1 MKNIILKSN
10 YENEYILDEAYKTIR
25 TNIMFSSFDTKVIS
39 VTSCDSHDG
48 KSTVS
53 LEVAKSLAYTGKRV
67 LYIDADMRKSVFAAK
82 NTDELEIIGLSHF
95 LSGQNSLDESLYS
108 TNIPGLFVIFS
119 GAYPPNPAELLS
131 SSMFSRF
138 IKDSREQFDY
148 VIIDTP
154 PLGLVSDAAVCVA
167 QSDGAIIIIS
177 SERTRLRNACD
188 VKKAIERTGTKII
201 GCVVNNIKVSNSKY
215 YYYKKYKY

>member
-1 MKNIILKSN
+1 
-10 YENEYILDEAYKTIR
+10 
-25 TNIMFSSFDTKVIS
+25 VIS

-53 LEVAKSLAYTGKRV
+53 LEVAKSLAYAGKRV

-82 NTDELEIIGLSHF
+82 NTDEREIIGLSHF
-95 LSGQNSLDESLYS
+95 LSGQNSLDESLCS
-108 TNIPGLFVIFS
+108 TNVPGLFVVFS

-177 SERTRLRNACD
+177 SERTRLRNARD

-201 GCVVNNIKVSNSKY
+201 GCVVNNIKVSNNKY